1 MQVRIGE
8 NVQQATIAF
17 LMRPESY
24 GLAGPVERIDT
35 HAAIVFLAGDR
46 AYKLKRAIK
55 YSYLDFSTTAKR
67 KAACEA
73 ELALNRR
80 TAAELYLEVRSINR
94 LTDGAL
100 SFDEGEAIDWLVV
113 MRRFEADN
121 LLEAVALQGQL
132 DAPLVREL
140 ADQIARFHDNAEVE
154 QGDGADRVGRVI
166 EGNRATMATLPPAS
180 LLPRECSD
188 LHARSI
194 AEWTRLAPLLDQRAA
209 AGHVRH
215 CHGDLHLANI
225 CLWRGKPTLFDCLE
239 FDAALATTDVLYDLA
254 FLVMDLWERGF
265 RSQASLLF
273 NRYLDMRDEAD
284 GLAAFPLFLSMR
296 SAIRAHVSAT
306 AASRQTS
313 GEARRAKLG
322 RAREYLRA
330 ARGFLD
336 YPAPRLFAI
345 GGLSGSGKSTLAGA
359 LAARI
364 GGAPGARWLRTDV
377 LRKRLAGVAPE
388 AKLPQA
394 AYTPENSATVYARL
408 LDCATRTLATGS
420 WVIVDGVFAN
430 SAERAKIAAV
440 AKAAGVGFTGV
451 WLEASPVTLLD
462 RVAARIG
469 DASDADHRVVKRQL
483 DYDLGDLGDWLGIN
497 AEGAP
502 DEVLART
509 LARISEALPGHTEGG
524 VISGI
529 PGSGTFSPGT
539 GGKISG
545 GSKNGSSSGGEV
557 GGASG
562 GD

>member
-1 MQVRIGE
+1 MRIRIGE
-8 NVQQATIAF
+8 NDQQATIAF
-17 LMRPESY
+17 LMRPEAY
-24 GLAGPVERIDT
+24 GLPGPVERIDT

-46 AYKLKRAIK
+46 AYKLKRAVR
-55 YSYLDFSTTAKR
+55 YSYLDFSTIAKR
-67 KAACEA
+67 KAVCEA
-73 ELALNRR
+73 ELALNQR

-94 LTDGAL
+94 LADGTL

-113 MRRFEADN
+113 MRRFAADS
-121 LLEAVALQGQL
+121 LLEAVALQGRL

-140 ADQIARFHDNAEVE
+140 ADQIASFHDDAEVE
-154 QGDGADRVGRVI
+154 KGDGAERVGRVI

-180 LLPRECSD
+180 LPPRECSD

-194 AEWTRLAPLLDQRAA
+194 EEWSRLAPLLDQRAA

-265 RSQASLLF
+265 SSQASLLF
-273 NRYLDMRDEAD
+273 NRYLDMRDEAE

-296 SAIRAHVSAT
+296 CAIRAHVSAT
-306 AASRQTS
+306 AAGRQTS
-313 GEARRAKLG
+313 DKARRAKLG
-322 RAREYLRA
+322 MAREYLRA
-330 ARGFLD
+330 AHRFLD
-336 YPAPRLFAI
+336 HPAPRLVAI

-377 LRKRLAGVAPE
+377 LRKRLASVAPE
-388 AKLPQA
+388 TKLPQD
-394 AYTPENSATVYARL
+394 AYSRENNATVYAVL
-408 LDCATRTLATGS
+408 LESAARTLATGYS
-420 WVIVDGVFAN
+420 VIVDGVFADP
-430 SAERAKIAAV
+430 AERAKIAAV

-451 WLEASPVTLLD
+451 WLAASPATLLD
-462 RVAARIG
+462 RVATRIG
-469 DASDADHRVVKRQL
+469 DPSDADHQVVERQL
-483 DYDLGDLGDWLGIN
+483 DYDLGDLGDWLKVN
-497 AEGAP
+497 AECAP
-502 DEVLART
+502 DAILART
-509 LARISEALPGHTEGG
+509 LNGISEATAGRSKGG
-524 VISGI
+524 VTSGI
-529 PGSGTFSPGT
+529 PGSGSSSSGT
-539 GGKISG
+539 GGSISG
-545 GSKNGSSSGGEV
+545 GSRNGCSSGSEP